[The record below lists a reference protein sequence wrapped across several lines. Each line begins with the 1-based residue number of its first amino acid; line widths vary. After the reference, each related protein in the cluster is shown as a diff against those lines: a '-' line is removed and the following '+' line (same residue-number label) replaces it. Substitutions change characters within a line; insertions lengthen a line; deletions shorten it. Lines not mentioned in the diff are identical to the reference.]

1 MTTPTTSAA
10 HPDDRALERGTV
22 IHLAADQSMA
32 CVDVDDETWR
42 RRAEVPEFQ
51 DGRVLSVFDYVAP
64 WTYWERHP
72 VGVEL
77 VHVLSGS
84 VVFHLD
90 DGRGRRAGRPGGR
103 AEPARPRRRL
113 ASGGHR
119 PAGVDAL
126 RHADT
131 GADRAPAGVTGPDA
145 R

>member
-10 HPDDRALERGTV
+10 HPDDRVLERGTV

-32 CVDVDDETWR
+32 CLDVDDETWR
-42 RRAEVPEFQ
+42 RRAEVPQFQ

-84 VVFHLD
+84 VAFHLD
-90 DGRGRRAGRPGGR
+90 DGRGRRAVDLVAGQSLLVPEGAWHR
-103 AEPARPRRRL
+103 ADIARTASMLFVTPTPARTE
-113 ASGGHR
+113 HR
-119 PAGVDAL
+119 PA
-126 RHADT
+126 
-131 GADRAPAGVTGPDA
+131 
-145 R
+145 